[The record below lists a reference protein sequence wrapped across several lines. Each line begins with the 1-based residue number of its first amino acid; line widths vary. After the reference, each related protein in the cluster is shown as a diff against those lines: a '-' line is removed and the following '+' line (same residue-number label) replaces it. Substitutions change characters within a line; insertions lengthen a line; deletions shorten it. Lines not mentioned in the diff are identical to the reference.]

1 MMYTTREFRKNLK
14 QALDAAG
21 DNGGVY
27 VSRKN
32 KKYIISEV
40 KGFTVN
46 IDSVL
51 DVTQVVT
58 KCQ

>member
-21 DNGGVY
+21 DTGGVY

-58 KCQ
+58 KCL